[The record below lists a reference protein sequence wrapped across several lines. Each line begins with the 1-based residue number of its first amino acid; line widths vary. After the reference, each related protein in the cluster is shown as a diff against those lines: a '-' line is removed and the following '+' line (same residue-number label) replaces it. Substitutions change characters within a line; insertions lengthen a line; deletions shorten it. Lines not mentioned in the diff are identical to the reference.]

1 MMNIKL
7 RTDVLSKSLIIENAL
22 SEILAIVFNFKK
34 NDSRTLGHKGNP
46 LSFKAKAEML
56 DDLKLLK
63 DQEYKD
69 LIMFMEI
76 RNQLIH
82 NLETDTLAKAAQRCD
97 KTNKL
102 LACSIDLQKKPNPIN
117 SELTEDNLK
126 EGLKQLYVRILHF
139 LRKILEEI
147 VQDLKNEEKFQ
158 IELTQTEFLVDIV
171 GLLKKSI
178 YSLNE
183 ISTNYPIQRLK
194 EIETTILFSFWEQ
207 IQKKYPEVFKII
219 EIRVKLKQKK
229 H

>member
-63 DQEYKD
+63 EQEYKD

-82 NLETDTLAKAAQRCD
+82 NLETDSLAKAADRCS
-97 KTNKL
+97 KANKL
-102 LACSIDLQKKPNPIN
+102 LACRIDSPKKSNRTNP
-117 SELTEDNLK
+117 ELAEDNLK
-126 EGLKQLYVRILHF
+126 DGLKQLYIRILHF
-139 LRKILEEI
+139 LKKIVDEL
-147 VQDLKNEEKFQ
+147 VRDSKNEEKFQ
-158 IELTQTEFLVDIV
+158 TELTQTEFLVDIV
-171 GLLKKSI
+171 GFLKKAI

-183 ISTNYPIQRLK
+183 INTSYPIHRLK
-194 EIETTILFSFWEQ
+194 EIEKTTLFYFWEQ
-207 IQKKYPEVFKII
+207 IQKEYPEVFKII
-219 EIRVKLKQKK
+219 EIRLKVKLKKS
-229 H
+229 